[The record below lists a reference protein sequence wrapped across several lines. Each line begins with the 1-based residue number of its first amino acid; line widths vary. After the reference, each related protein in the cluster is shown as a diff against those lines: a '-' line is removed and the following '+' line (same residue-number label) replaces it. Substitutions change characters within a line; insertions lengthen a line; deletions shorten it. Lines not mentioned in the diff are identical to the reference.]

1 MNAPAGGS
9 EKAGAGAR
17 PLAILCGSG
26 AFPLEVA
33 AEARRAG
40 REPFLF
46 GVVGA
51 SDASIEAY
59 PHVWVRM
66 GEVGKLFAALKE
78 RAIAEIVIVGAM
90 TRPEFADLR
99 LDWGAVKRAAG
110 LAQLF
115 RGGDNGL
122 LVGLAAIFERE
133 HIRIVGAHEA
143 APRLVAP
150 AGLVGARG
158 VSPDD
163 DTDIASGAAL
173 LDALSGFDAGQGAV
187 VAAGRVLAVEAAEGT
202 DAMLSRV
209 AEMRASGRLR
219 FKGPAGVMVKAP
231 KRGQDLR
238 LDMPAIGPRTIEGA
252 AKAQL
257 RGVAL
262 AAGRVLVVE
271 RERCARAAD
280 AAGLFVYG
288 FPS

>member
-1 MNAPAGGS
+1 MNATAAGSGS
-9 EKAGAGAR
+9 AGAR

-33 AEARRAG
+33 ADARAAG
-40 REPFLF
+40 REPFLI
-46 GVVGA
+46 GVVG
-51 SDASIEAY
+51 SSEASIEAY
-59 PHVWVRM
+59 PHVWLRM

-115 RGGDNGL
+115 RRGDNGL
-122 LVGLAAIFERE
+122 LVGLAEIFGRER
-133 HIRIVGAHEA
+133 IRIVGAHEV
-143 APRLVAP
+143 APRLAAP
-150 AGLVGARG
+150 AGLMG
-158 VSPDD
+158 VRALSLDD
-163 DTDIASGAAL
+163 EADIASGAAL
-173 LDALSGFDAGQGAV
+173 LDALSDFDAGQGAV

-202 DAMLSRV
+202 DAMLARV
-209 AEMRASGRLR
+209 AELRASGRLR

-238 LDMPAIGPRTIEGA
+238 LDMPAIGPGTIEA
-252 AKAQL
+252 AVEARL
-257 RGVAL
+257 RGIAL
-262 AAGRVLVVE
+262 AAGRVLVAE
-271 RERCARAAD
+271 RARCARAAD

-288 FPS
+288 FPA